1 MVTKPNLYLLP
12 TAYGA
17 GKVYS
22 VLPAGGIGDF
32 TFSRPTNATRI
43 NKDGLIE
50 VVGGNMP
57 RLNYPMIDGVV
68 SGCPSLLLEPA
79 RTNLVTH
86 SEDFSDA
93 SWFKRQITISTNE
106 IISPDG
112 TLNAYK
118 IYDTSDNN
126 IHGFNETVTTTAN
139 TPYNV
144 SVFVKKGTLRYVALQ
159 QYYNISN
166 GSIAFF
172 DLENGTLVYSQTLMS
187 STITFSIY
195 NEKIESYGNG
205 WYRISATF
213 TSSESMDLGIVF
225 ANSQWSS
232 GTAYN
237 NYYVGSG
244 DYLYAWGFQ
253 LEQGSYPTSYI
264 PTNGSATTR
273 NAETCNGAGDANT
286 FNDSEGVLFAEVSA
300 LDESLLAISL
310 SDGTTSNDVIL
321 FYYLNRIYL
330 EINNSLTSI
339 SIFKSDIGSSN
350 SNKIALKY
358 KSGDV
363 AMFLNGFEIL
373 TSTNAISL
381 SGLDRINFDYGNGSY
396 DFYGNTKQI
405 QYFDSVLNDTELE
418 YMTSYR
424 SFNEM
429 ARELLYTIE

>member
-1 MVTKPNLYLLP
+1 MSTKPSLALIP
-12 TAYGA
+12 SAYKA
-17 GKVYS
+17 SKVYS
-22 VLPAGGIGDF
+22 VLPNDGTGDF
-32 TFSRPTNATRI
+32 DFSRATLATRI

-50 VVGGNMP
+50 TVGSNVP

-79 RTNLVTH
+79 RTNLIQY
-86 SEDFSDA
+86 SEDFSNAYWNKVDA
-93 SWFKRQITISTNE
+93 SVSSNNS
-106 IISPDG
+106 ISPDG
-112 TLNAYK
+112 TLNSNLIQA
-118 IYDTSDNN
+118 TSDVGLMVITN
-126 IHGFNETVTTTAN
+126 FLTETQQII
-139 TPYNV
+139 
-144 SVFVKKGTLRYVALQ
+144 SVFAKSGNYDKFKMGQASNE
-159 QYYNISN
+159 YY
-166 GSIAFF
+166 AEF
-172 DLENGTLVYSQTLMS
+172 DLTNGYVLNVNSNLS
-187 STITFSIY
+187 EASIDY
-195 NEKIESYGNG
+195 YGNG
-205 WYRISATF
+205 WYRCSVAYASPLGLKT
-213 TSSESMDLGIVF
+213 LGIVIEGNG
-225 ANSQWSS
+225 NSVNFFGAQSE
-232 GTAYN
+232 
-237 NYYVGSG
+237 
-244 DYLYAWGFQ
+244 F
-253 LEQGSYPTSYI
+253 GSYATSYI
-264 PTNGSATTR
+264 PTNGSSVTR
-273 NAETCNGAGDANT
+273 DAETCNGAGDANT

-405 QYFDSVLNDTELE
+405 QYFDSALNDSDLE
-418 YMTSYR
+418 TLTSWV
-424 SFNEM
+424 SFQDM
-429 ARELLYTIE
+429 AEGQLYTIE